1 MISCETSINCSK
13 IIRDALT
20 QPGASGS
27 SSFSPSEPA
36 DLPAYVQ
43 LLETKRIHWN
53 NVDRDLVRQAFDKFV
68 KTDTNQRA
76 QFSPE
81 ARQFVKATPVV
92 KSGTLWN
99 GSGACCEKQGAAV
112 FRQAK

>member
-68 KTDTNQRA
+68 KKKTPIKELSSVLKRD
-76 QFSPE
+76 SSL
-81 ARQFVKATPVV
+81 RQH
-92 KSGTLWN
+92 L
-99 GSGACCEKQGAAV
+99 
-112 FRQAK
+112 